1 MQSRSIFKRF
11 IKIGDT
17 VRSIQRFQRAT
28 ISRLN
33 FGLAVCSF
41 GGQFYLRVLPR
52 RQWRVRSIS
61 VRPCR
66 KNEIGKLDGSQ
77 PTTARGRKERGK
89 GRTGDRVWLA
99 GKQRL
104 ASFYQRIPDESREG
118 GGWYEGTETRYPDAD
133 FSISSWMDT
142 GRTFEPDRSGALA
155 GKDGGV
161 ADRVMRWA
169 DGRARGGEGWKYGGR
184 CWRRPGQGRD
194 S

>member
-104 ASFYQRIPDESREG
+104 ASFYQRIPDESTIERG
-118 GGWYEGTETRYPDAD
+118 RRVVRRDRDA
-133 FSISSWMDT
+133 ISRC
-142 GRTFEPDRSGALA
+142 GFFYLLL
-155 GKDGGV
+155 DGY
-161 ADRVMRWA
+161 WA
-169 DGRARGGEGWKYGGR
+169 DL
-184 CWRRPGQGRD
+184 
-194 S
+194 